1 MTMPTEDDAVEEDRY
16 DHARSWMSPLG
27 ADGTFYLAGESDMA
41 AEDYFIS
48 AMDACLEGRDR

>member
-1 MTMPTEDDAVEEDRY
+1 MPTEDDAVEEDRY